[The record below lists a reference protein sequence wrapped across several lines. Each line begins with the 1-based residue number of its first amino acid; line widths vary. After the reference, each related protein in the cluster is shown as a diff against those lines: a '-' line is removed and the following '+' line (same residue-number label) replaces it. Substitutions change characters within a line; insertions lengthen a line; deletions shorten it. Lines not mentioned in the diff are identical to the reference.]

1 MLRKPAFPRVW
12 IFISTRTSS
21 RNVQGHFSARSS
33 CIEQQPL
40 KVPKC
45 HSLSPHPHG
54 LYTIS
59 SWNASLWRLKNTALK
74 YFVIIFLRGK
84 KKANIYQAWYN
95 CYLKASGSQHRK
107 HDVIIHFFNNRPASL
122 LCELQTL
129 KLHPKVGRESTCF
142 WTSALGKKWEDFPV
156 LHMLVAQLGIFHEA
170 PVSLHMKGRQR
181 KDKLRAILKEIYDN
195 MLVRR
200 HGNQSYIR
208 ELLCFDPHVFSSKLP
223 PGHIS

>member
-1 MLRKPAFPRVW
+1 MLRKPTFPRVW

-21 RNVQGHFSARSS
+21 GNVQGHFSARSS

-40 KVPKC
+40 KVLKC

-74 YFVIIFLRGK
+74 YFVIIFLRERK
-84 KKANIYQAWYN
+84 KKLTFIK
-95 CYLKASGSQHRK
+95 LGIIVTSKASGPQHRK

-129 KLHPKVGRESTCF
+129 KLHPKVGKESTCF
-142 WTSALGKKWEDFPV
+142 WTSALGKNERTSLDFT
-156 LHMLVAQLGIFHEA
+156 
-170 PVSLHMKGRQR
+170 S
-181 KDKLRAILKEIYDN
+181 
-195 MLVRR
+195 
-200 HGNQSYIR
+200 
-208 ELLCFDPHVFSSKLP
+208 
-223 PGHIS
+223 